1 MFSKTCEYAIRATI
15 IIASETAS
23 GDRISLRE
31 IARKINSPE
40 SFTAKILQ
48 KLGKDQIVLS
58 NKGNG
63 GGFFVSRDMLQKISL
78 ADIVSSI
85 DGHAIFNACSLGL
98 QDCSDD
104 KPCPFHHQFK
114 PIREQ
119 LKQAL
124 CTTSLEQLID
134 GVVDK
139 HTYLRI

>member
-1 MFSKTCEYAIRATI
+1 MFSKTCEYAIRATLI
-15 IIASETAS
+15 ISSETAS

-31 IARKINSPE
+31 IARKIHSPE

-48 KLGKDQIVLS
+48 KLAKDQIVLS

-78 ADIVSSI
+78 ADIVKSI
-85 DGHAIFNACSLGL
+85 DGHSIFNACSLGL
-98 QDCSDD
+98 HDCSDD

-124 CTTSLEQLID
+124 HNTSLEQLVD

-139 HTYLRI
+139 HTFLRI

>member
-23 GDRISLRE
+23 GQRISLRE
-31 IARKINSPE
+31 IARKIQSPE

-48 KLGKDQIVLS
+48 KLAKDQIVLS

-63 GGFFVSRDMLQKISL
+63 GGFFVTKEMLSKVFLS
-78 ADIVSSI
+78 DIVLCI
-85 DGHAIFNACSLGL
+85 DGATVFNKCSLGL
-98 QDCSDD
+98 NDCSDD

-114 PIREQ
+114 PIIEQ

-124 CTTSLEQLID
+124 THTSLEQLVD
-134 GVVDK
+134 GVVEK
-139 HTYLRI
+139 QTFLRI

>member
-23 GDRISLRE
+23 GQRISLRE
-31 IARKINSPE
+31 IARKIQSPE

-48 KLGKDQIVLS
+48 KLAKDQIVLS

-63 GGFFVSRDMLQKISL
+63 GGFFVTKEMLSKVFLS
-78 ADIVSSI
+78 DIVLCI
-85 DGHAIFNACSLGL
+85 DGATVFNKCSLGL
-98 QDCSDD
+98 NDCSDD

-124 CTTSLEQLID
+124 THTSLEQLVD
-134 GVVDK
+134 GVVEK
-139 HTYLRI
+139 QTFLRI